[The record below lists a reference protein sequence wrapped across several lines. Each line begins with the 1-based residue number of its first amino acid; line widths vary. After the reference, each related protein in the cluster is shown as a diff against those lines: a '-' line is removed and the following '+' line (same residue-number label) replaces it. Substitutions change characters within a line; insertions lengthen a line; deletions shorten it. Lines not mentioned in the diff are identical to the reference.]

1 MNDWVNLCI
10 ISKGFK
16 KKYIYIY
23 IFIYIYFF
31 FQNILLN
38 LERYYEYLYKKKK
51 KKSLNI
57 KIKKKKKKKIIKYDI
72 RKIKSILKKKRM
84 ILNHYTPLNHK
95 KNKKLKKIYSIIL

>member
-31 FQNILLN
+31 FKNILLN
-38 LERYYEYLYKKKK
+38 LERYYEYIYKKK
-51 KKSLNI
+51 
-57 KIKKKKKKKIIKYDI
+57 KKKKKKKIIKYDI

>member
-51 KKSLNI
+51 KK
-57 KIKKKKKKKIIKYDI
+57 IIKYDI